1 MAPRVLPRSEH
12 PISRRNIDPDAL
24 KVLYRLKNFGY
35 LGYLVGG
42 GVRDLMLART
52 PKDFDISTSA
62 HPNQVKR
69 LFRNCFIVGRRFRLA
84 HVRFGKKVVE
94 VSTFR
99 KLAEPEAGED
109 LLIKRDNTFG
119 TPEEDAFRRD
129 FTVNALFYDI
139 ATFSVIDYIDG
150 LRDLESRT
158 IRTIGDPGVRFREDP
173 VRMLRAVALA
183 TRLSFSIDPDSVEAI
198 RALRAEILKSS
209 PARVLE
215 ELYKI
220 LRQGAARKTFEHL
233 HEVGLLAYILPE
245 ADAALS
251 RKGGEL
257 RASLDRLDAYRNEGL
272 AAPDDLSTA
281 VLGGTVLVPLG
292 VSLKRAAVLAPA
304 RDHRREE
311 AHRPQPPDPG
321 AEARRLGVPEPEP
334 EATMPATLALPFARR
349 DLNQVRLVMLA
360 QARLRA
366 VHSDPTAVDLLAG
379 RPYLEDALR
388 WLEIHGAEEG
398 RELALH
404 WRSLDLAPATP
415 GEVVLARDEPLDE
428 AEAELAEA
436 PRSTRRRR
444 RGGRRRRGAA
454 NGAEAPETPAA
465 VAVASDSG
473 VADPN
478 AAEAA
483 EGSAEG
489 GAPRKRRR
497 RRRRRR
503 PAETAGTAKVDAPE
517 E

>member
-1 MAPRVLPRSEH
+1 MEPRVLPRSEH

-99 KLAEPEAGED
+99 KLAEPEQGED

-139 ATFSVIDYIDG
+139 ATFSVIDYVDG

-183 TRLSFSIDPDSVEAI
+183 CRLGFTIDPGSVEAI

-220 LRQGAARKTFEHL
+220 LRQGAARSTFEKL
-233 HEVGLLAYILPE
+233 HQVGLLAYILPE
-245 ADAALS
+245 ADAALAG
-251 RKGGEL
+251 RGGAL
-257 RASLDRLDAYRNEGL
+257 RASLERLDACRNEGL
-272 AAPDDLSTA
+272 ATADELSTA
-281 VLGGTVLVPLG
+281 VLAGTVLVPLG
-292 VSLKRAAVLAPA
+292 VSLKRAAVMAPA

-311 AHRPQPPDPG
+311 AHRPPPPDPG
-321 AEARRLGVPEPEP
+321 AESRRLGVPEAEP
-334 EATMPATLALPFARR
+334 EATLPAALALPFARR
-349 DLNQVRLVMLA
+349 DLNQVRLMLLA
-360 QARLRA
+360 QPRLRA
-366 VHSDPTAVDLLAG
+366 VHAEPGVVELLGG
-379 RPYLEDALR
+379 RPYLEDAVR
-388 WLEIHGAEEG
+388 WLEIHGGDEG

-404 WRSLDLAPATP
+404 WRSLDLAPVT
-415 GEVVLARDEPLDE
+415 VVEAPAEEEADE
-428 AEAELAEA
+428 AEPTADEA
-436 PRSTRRRR
+436 PRSSRRRR
-444 RGGRRRRGAA
+444 RGGRRRRATGTDAAPGADA
-454 NGAEAPETPAA
+454 GTGGSSPVAEPAA
-465 VAVASDSG
+465 APAQPA
-473 VADPN
+473 ADG
-478 AAEAA
+478 E
-483 EGSAEG
+483 
-489 GAPRKRRR
+489 APRKRRR

-503 PAETAGTAKVDAPE
+503 PAAVAGTAKVDTPAE
-517 E
+517 